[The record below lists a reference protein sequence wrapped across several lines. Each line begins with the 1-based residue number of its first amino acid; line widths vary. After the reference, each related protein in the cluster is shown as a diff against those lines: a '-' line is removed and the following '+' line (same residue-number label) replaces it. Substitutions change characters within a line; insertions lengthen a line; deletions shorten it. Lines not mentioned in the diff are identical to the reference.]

1 MDPLPPHTHTNSAYG
16 SNFSWELQADTLQL
30 CFQPGSAPLPCSSFF
45 PRGGWRLRGS
55 RLNLMD

>member
-1 MDPLPPHTHTNSAYG
+1 MDPPIHTHNSVYR
-16 SNFSWELQADTLQL
+16 SNFSWVLWADTFQL
-30 CFQPGSAPLPCSSFF
+30 CFQPDSAPLLCSSLF